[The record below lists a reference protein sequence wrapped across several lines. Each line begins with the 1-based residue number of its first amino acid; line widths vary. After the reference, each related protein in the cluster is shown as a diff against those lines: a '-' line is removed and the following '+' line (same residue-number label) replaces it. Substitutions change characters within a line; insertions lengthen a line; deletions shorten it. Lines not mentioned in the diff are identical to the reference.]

1 MPGVF
6 KKLNASDVK
15 ITPFEAHKQY
25 NTVDLASI
33 GASTSSLAWSGKN
46 KSEFSTG
53 SRKYYQLDKLYYRNY
68 IQERAHRLEL
78 DDATYTT
85 QERRL
90 YQSASLLSLSQ
101 KTFGSE
107 VQPSSFNLSVIANGR
122 TSSFADD
129 GFGNLYDTDLG
140 KDDFPNED
148 NRVLYIAPVQAFKRE
163 DLTIDITNGNPI
175 VNITQSMIGNT
186 LVYNKTVYDD
196 SYFQNIVT
204 YKNIVFRK
212 NGHWGS
218 PTTGLEGNFIINHPV
233 YSSAYEDES
242 HIIIENRPYLNFN
255 NEDFAISCYFEFVN
269 SNAFEELWT
278 KQTTSQTV
286 GDFLLTKEGAQNS
299 PPLGTQVGGNFSTN
313 TTGAL
318 DITTTSANPAF
329 PYRVRC
335 FAPANDSA
343 SIELSRFDGDT
354 ESKVSGVIFTS
365 GSDRGT
371 NAHIVL
377 QKNGSTLEIY
387 KNGALISSAT
397 DETTKACQ
405 NKADVIIYSKRNP
418 DGTYYDAGTTW
429 DHAFNSTQFMIYN
442 KSLSSAEIINVSQ
455 SITGTPNVGNIFYD
469 NGFAVLTH
477 PKYMSIFDGGV
488 LNTLSY
494 KNTHLITENEYQ
506 CTMNENEFEFTR
518 NVSARK
524 IPSYESEEIAPFA
537 TGSNFK
543 PYITT
548 IGLYDND
555 ANLLLVGKLAQPV
568 RASSETD
575 TTFIIRYDT

>member
-25 NTVDLASI
+25 NTTVLASI
-33 GASTSSLAWSGKN
+33 GAQTASLVWSGKSKN
-46 KSEFSTG
+46 EFSTG
-53 SRKYYQLDKLYYRNY
+53 SRQYFQLDKLYYRNY

-107 VQPSSFNLSVIANGR
+107 VQPSTFNLSVTKNSIQRN
-122 TSSFADD
+122 FADD

-140 KDDFPNED
+140 KDNFPNEG
-148 NRVLYIAPVQAFKRE
+148 NRVLYIAPVNGFKRE
-163 DLTIDITNGNPI
+163 NLILNPKTGNSYVNPPSHNGFSKTI
-175 VNITQSMIGNT
+175 
-186 LVYNKTVYDD
+186 YDD

-204 YKNIVFRK
+204 FKN
-212 NGHWGS
+212 
-218 PTTGLEGNFIINHPV
+218 
-233 YSSAYEDES
+233 SSFTNYLAPLHNTYGIGKHS
-242 HIIIENRPYLNFN
+242 TLIASSSRVRIQNRPYLNFN
-255 NEDFAISCYFEFVN
+255 NEDFTICFYFAPSSALTTLHNEISGSGNECYIL
-269 SNAFEELWT
+269 S
-278 KQTTSQTV
+278 
-286 GDFLLTKEGAQNS
+286 KEGAQNS
-299 PPLGTQVGGNFSTN
+299 SPLGTEAGGNFSLN
-313 TTGAL
+313 TLGAL
-318 DITTTSANPAF
+318 DITTTPSNPAY
-329 PYRVRC
+329 PYKVYIKDDPTTTDVSC
-335 FAPANDSA
+335 
-343 SIELSRFDGDT
+343 SIFLERFDGDNLAI
-354 ESKVSGVIFTS
+354 VSGNFYVP
-365 GSDRGT
+365 SDNDT
-371 NAHIVL
+371 PVHILL
-377 QKNGSTLEIY
+377 QKKGSSLEIY
-387 KNGALISSAT
+387 KNGTLVGSDT
-397 DETTKACQ
+397 DTTTKTCQ
-405 NKADVIIYSKRNP
+405 NKADLFIFDKQNSNGTFYSGSNNWGADRTFRPHQFQMWNKSMST
-418 DGTYYDAGTTW
+418 DEIAMISESFTGTY
-429 DHAFNSTQFMIYN
+429 
-442 KSLSSAEIINVSQ
+442 
-455 SITGTPNVGNIFYD
+455 PVGNLFYD

-477 PKYMSIFDGGV
+477 PKYMGAFDGGT

-518 NVSARK
+518 NTSARK
-524 IPSYESEEIAPFA
+524 ITTDGSEDIANFA

-548 IGLYDND
+548 IGLYDDN
-555 ANLLLVGKLAQPV
+555 ANLLVVGKLAQPV